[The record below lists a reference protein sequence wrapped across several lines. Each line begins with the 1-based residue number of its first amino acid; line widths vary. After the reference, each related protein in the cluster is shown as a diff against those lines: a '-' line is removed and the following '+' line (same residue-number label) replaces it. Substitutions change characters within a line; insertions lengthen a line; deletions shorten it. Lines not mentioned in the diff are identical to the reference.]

1 MKGMQRLVMR
11 KLKIFMLAVLC
22 AFSVVSV
29 LPIYQPTVIEAK
41 DEYQDDGIA
50 VSESKVQDAIDY
62 YKKYLVTGNTVKWDK
77 ADNKITIINNKT
89 GAKQYHTGYSF
100 CKMVKDLST
109 TKQNDPNFKADKPF
123 EFTKDDYIEAKYNH
137 DGVFEKIVVAL
148 YDGKFKLFGK
158 TLNFGDLGATISTF
172 IDFNNMKSTEIDGE
186 GDVGKFNPY
195 NFFYQTVYP
204 LCKGIGVS
212 LLVLMMFY
220 KYVKECLEIERFTWQ
235 RALMLFAKTYFVA
248 MFVDYSFEIIEL
260 FAGTAMDLFSKVTA
274 NLITVNG
281 SGQSVASLGEMFASI
296 ITDTSGWIPKVA
308 ILIIGIVTAFTYYGT
323 AIGIIGQVI
332 VRYIK
337 ILCAMAFAPIPLA
350 MSLDEQHGGDSMKYI
365 FWMFGVFLQAPIM
378 QICARIYTL
387 LLNEAVASF
396 GSVELGDVICVGLA
410 VSLINGILAMLLN
423 MAQQFT
429 DRILP

>member
-1 MKGMQRLVMR
+1 
-11 KLKIFMLAVLC
+11 MLAVLC

-29 LPIYQPTVIEAK
+29 MPIYQPTVIEAK

-50 VSESKVQDAIDY
+50 VSESKVQEAIDY
-62 YKKYLVTGNTVKWDK
+62 YKKYLVKGNTIKWDK

-89 GAKQYHTGYSF
+89 GEKQYHTGYSF
-100 CKMVKDLST
+100 CKMVKDIST
-109 TKQNDPNFKADKPF
+109 TRQNDPNFKADKPF

-158 TLNFGDLGATISTF
+158 TLNFGNLGATISTF

-235 RALMLFAKTYFVA
+235 RALMLFVKTYFVA

-274 NLITVNG
+274 NLVTVNG
-281 SGQSVASLGEMFASI
+281 GGQSVASLGEMFASI

-387 LLNEAVASF
+387 LLNEAVSSF

>member
-1 MKGMQRLVMR
+1 MQRLVMR

-29 LPIYQPTVIEAK
+29 MPIYQPTVIEAK

-50 VSESKVQDAIDY
+50 VSESKVQEAIDY
-62 YKKYLVTGNTVKWDK
+62 YKKYLVKGNTVKWDK

-89 GAKQYHTGYSF
+89 GEKQYHTGYSF
-100 CKMVKDLST
+100 CKMVKDIST
-109 TKQNDPNFKADKPF
+109 TRQNDPNFKADKPF
-123 EFTKDDYIEAKYNH
+123 EFTKNDYIEAKYNH

-274 NLITVNG
+274 NLVSVNG

-387 LLNEAVASF
+387 LLNEAVSSF

>member
-1 MKGMQRLVMR
+1 MQRLVMR

-29 LPIYQPTVIEAK
+29 TPIYQPTVIEAK

-50 VSESKVQDAIDY
+50 VNESKVQEAIDY
-62 YKKYLVTGNTVKWDK
+62 YKKYLVSGNTVKWDK
-77 ADNKITIINNKT
+77 ADNKITIINNET
-89 GAKQYHTGYSF
+89 GEKQYHTGYSF
-100 CKMVKDLST
+100 CKMVKDIST
-109 TKQNDPNFKADKPF
+109 TRQDDPNFKADKPF
-123 EFTKDDYIEAKYNH
+123 EFTKNDYIEAKYNH

-158 TLNFGDLGATISTF
+158 TLNFGNLGATISTF

-260 FAGTAMDLFSKVTA
+260 FAGTAMELFSKVTA
-274 NLITVNG
+274 SLVSVNG

-387 LLNEAVASF
+387 LLNEAVSSF
-396 GSVELGDVICVGLA
+396 GSVDLGDVICVGLA

>member
-1 MKGMQRLVMR
+1 
-11 KLKIFMLAVLC
+11 MLAVLC

-29 LPIYQPTVIEAK
+29 MPIYQPTVIEAK

-50 VSESKVQDAIDY
+50 VSESKVQEAIDY
-62 YKKYLVTGNTVKWDK
+62 YKKYLVKGNTIKWDK

-89 GAKQYHTGYSF
+89 GEKQYHTGYSF
-100 CKMVKDLST
+100 CKMVKDIST
-109 TKQNDPNFKADKPF
+109 TRQNDPNFKADKPF

-158 TLNFGDLGATISTF
+158 TLNFGNLGATISTF

-274 NLITVNG
+274 NLVTVNG
-281 SGQSVASLGEMFASI
+281 GGQSVASLGEMFASI

-387 LLNEAVASF
+387 LLNEAVSSF

>member
-1 MKGMQRLVMR
+1 MQRLVIR
-11 KLKIFMLAVLC
+11 KIKIFMLAVLC

-29 LPIYQPTVIEAK
+29 MPIYQPTVIEAK

-50 VSESKVQDAIDY
+50 VSESKVQEAIDY
-62 YKKYLVTGNTVKWDK
+62 YKKYLVKGNTIKWDK

-89 GAKQYHTGYSF
+89 GEKQYHTGYSF
-100 CKMVKDLST
+100 CKMVKDIST
-109 TKQNDPNFKADKPF
+109 TRQNDPNFKADKPF

-158 TLNFGDLGATISTF
+158 TLNFGNLGATISTF
-172 IDFNNMKSTEIDGE
+172 IDFNNMKSTEIDGK

-274 NLITVNG
+274 NLVTVNG
-281 SGQSVASLGEMFASI
+281 GGQSVASLGEMFASI

-387 LLNEAVASF
+387 LLNEAVSSF

>member
-1 MKGMQRLVMR
+1 MQRLVIR
-11 KLKIFMLAVLC
+11 KIKIFMLAVLC

-29 LPIYQPTVIEAK
+29 MPIYQPTVIEAK

-50 VSESKVQDAIDY
+50 VSESKVQEAIDY
-62 YKKYLVTGNTVKWDK
+62 YKKYLVKGNTIKWDK

-89 GAKQYHTGYSF
+89 GEKQYHTGYSF
-100 CKMVKDLST
+100 CKMVKDIST
-109 TKQNDPNFKADKPF
+109 TRQNDPNFKADKPF

-158 TLNFGDLGATISTF
+158 TLNFGNLGATISTF

-260 FAGTAMDLFSKVTA
+260 FAGTAMNLFSKVTA
-274 NLITVNG
+274 NLVTVNG
-281 SGQSVASLGEMFASI
+281 GGQSVASLGEMFASI

-387 LLNEAVASF
+387 LLNEAVSSF

>member
-1 MKGMQRLVMR
+1 
-11 KLKIFMLAVLC
+11 MLAVLC

-29 LPIYQPTVIEAK
+29 TPIYQPTVIEAK

-50 VSESKVQDAIDY
+50 VSESKVQEAIDY
-62 YKKYLVTGNTVKWDK
+62 YKKYLVNGNTVKWDK
-77 ADNKITIINNKT
+77 ADNKITIINNET
-89 GAKQYHTGYSF
+89 GEKQYHTGYSF
-100 CKMVKDLST
+100 CKMVKDIST
-109 TKQNDPNFKADKPF
+109 TRQDDPNFKADKPF
-123 EFTKDDYIEAKYNH
+123 EFTKNDYIEAKYNH

-158 TLNFGDLGATISTF
+158 TLNFGNLGATISTF

-274 NLITVNG
+274 SLVSVNG

-378 QICARIYTL
+378 EICARIYTL
-387 LLNEAVASF
+387 LLNEAVSSF
-396 GSVELGDVICVGLA
+396 GSVDLGDVICVGLA

>member
-1 MKGMQRLVMR
+1 
-11 KLKIFMLAVLC
+11 MLAVLC

-29 LPIYQPTVIEAK
+29 TPIYQPTVIEAK

-50 VSESKVQDAIDY
+50 VSESKVQEAIDY
-62 YKKYLVTGNTVKWDK
+62 YKKYLVSGNTVKWDK
-77 ADNKITIINNKT
+77 ADNKITIINNET
-89 GAKQYHTGYSF
+89 GEKQYHTGYSF
-100 CKMVKDLST
+100 CKMVKDIST
-109 TKQNDPNFKADKPF
+109 TRQDDPNFKADKPF
-123 EFTKDDYIEAKYNH
+123 EFTKNDYIEAKYNH

-274 NLITVNG
+274 RLVSVNG

-387 LLNEAVASF
+387 LLNEAVSSF

>member
-1 MKGMQRLVMR
+1 
-11 KLKIFMLAVLC
+11 MLAVLC

-29 LPIYQPTVIEAK
+29 TPIYQPTVIEAK

-50 VSESKVQDAIDY
+50 VNESKVQEAIDY
-62 YKKYLVTGNTVKWDK
+62 YKKYLVSGNTVKWDK
-77 ADNKITIINNKT
+77 ADNKITIINNET
-89 GAKQYHTGYSF
+89 GEKQYHTGYSF
-100 CKMVKDLST
+100 CKMVKDIST
-109 TKQNDPNFKADKPF
+109 TRQDDPNFKADKPF
-123 EFTKDDYIEAKYNH
+123 EFTKNDYIEAKYNH

-158 TLNFGDLGATISTF
+158 TLNFGNLGATISTF

-260 FAGTAMDLFSKVTA
+260 FAGTAMELFSKVTA
-274 NLITVNG
+274 SLVSVNG

-387 LLNEAVASF
+387 LLNEAVSSF
-396 GSVELGDVICVGLA
+396 GSVDLGDVICVGLA

>member
-1 MKGMQRLVMR
+1 MQRLVIR
-11 KLKIFMLAVLC
+11 KIKIFMLAVLC

-29 LPIYQPTVIEAK
+29 MPIYQPTVIEAK

-50 VSESKVQDAIDY
+50 VSESKVQEAIDY
-62 YKKYLVTGNTVKWDK
+62 YKKYLVKGNTIKWDK

-89 GAKQYHTGYSF
+89 GEKQYHTGYSF
-100 CKMVKDLST
+100 CKMVKDIST
-109 TKQNDPNFKADKPF
+109 TRQNDPNFKADKPF

-158 TLNFGDLGATISTF
+158 TLNFGNLGATISTF

-274 NLITVNG
+274 NLVTVNG
-281 SGQSVASLGEMFASI
+281 GGQSVASLGEMFASI

-387 LLNEAVASF
+387 LLNEAVSSF

>member
-1 MKGMQRLVMR
+1 
-11 KLKIFMLAVLC
+11 
-22 AFSVVSV
+22 
-29 LPIYQPTVIEAK
+29 
-41 DEYQDDGIA
+41 
-50 VSESKVQDAIDY
+50 
-62 YKKYLVTGNTVKWDK
+62 
-77 ADNKITIINNKT
+77 
-89 GAKQYHTGYSF
+89 
-100 CKMVKDLST
+100 
-109 TKQNDPNFKADKPF
+109 
-123 EFTKDDYIEAKYNH
+123 
-137 DGVFEKIVVAL
+137 
-148 YDGKFKLFGK
+148 
-158 TLNFGDLGATISTF
+158 
-172 IDFNNMKSTEIDGE
+172 
-186 GDVGKFNPY
+186 
-195 NFFYQTVYP
+195 
-204 LCKGIGVS
+204 
-212 LLVLMMFY
+212 
-220 KYVKECLEIERFTWQ
+220 
-235 RALMLFAKTYFVA
+235 
-248 MFVDYSFEIIEL
+248 
-260 FAGTAMDLFSKVTA
+260 MDLFSKVTA
-274 NLITVNG
+274 NLVTVNG
-281 SGQSVASLGEMFASI
+281 GGQSVASLGEMFASI

-387 LLNEAVASF
+387 LLNEAVSSF

>member
-1 MKGMQRLVMR
+1 MQRLVMR

-29 LPIYQPTVIEAK
+29 TPIYQPTVIEAK

-50 VSESKVQDAIDY
+50 VSESKVQEAIDY
-62 YKKYLVTGNTVKWDK
+62 YKKYLVNGNTVKWDK
-77 ADNKITIINNKT
+77 ADNKITIINNET
-89 GAKQYHTGYSF
+89 GEKQYHTGYSF
-100 CKMVKDLST
+100 CKMVKDIST
-109 TKQNDPNFKADKPF
+109 TRQDDPNFKADKPF
-123 EFTKDDYIEAKYNH
+123 EFTKNDYIEAKYNH

-158 TLNFGDLGATISTF
+158 TLNFGNLGATISTF

-274 NLITVNG
+274 SLVSVNG

-378 QICARIYTL
+378 EICARIYTL
-387 LLNEAVASF
+387 LLNEAVSSF
-396 GSVELGDVICVGLA
+396 GSVDLGDVICVGLA

>member
-1 MKGMQRLVMR
+1 MQRLVMR

-29 LPIYQPTVIEAK
+29 TPIYQPTVIEAK

-50 VSESKVQDAIDY
+50 VSESKVQEAIDY
-62 YKKYLVTGNTVKWDK
+62 YKKYLVSGNTVKWDK
-77 ADNKITIINNKT
+77 ADNKITIINNET
-89 GAKQYHTGYSF
+89 GEKQYHTGYSF
-100 CKMVKDLST
+100 CKMVKDIST
-109 TKQNDPNFKADKPF
+109 TRQDDPNFKADKPF
-123 EFTKDDYIEAKYNH
+123 EFTKNDYIEAKYNH

-260 FAGTAMDLFSKVTA
+260 FAGTAMELFSKVTA
-274 NLITVNG
+274 SLVSING

-387 LLNEAVASF
+387 LLNEAVSSF

>member
-1 MKGMQRLVMR
+1 MQRLVIR

-29 LPIYQPTVIEAK
+29 MPIYQPTVIEAK

-50 VSESKVQDAIDY
+50 VSESKVQEAIDY
-62 YKKYLVTGNTVKWDK
+62 YKKYLVKGNTVKWDK

-89 GAKQYHTGYSF
+89 GEKQYHTGYSF
-100 CKMVKDLST
+100 CKMVKDIST
-109 TKQNDPNFKADKPF
+109 TRQNDPNFKADKPF
-123 EFTKDDYIEAKYNH
+123 EFTKNDYIEAKYNH

-274 NLITVNG
+274 NLVSVNG

-387 LLNEAVASF
+387 LLNEAVSSF

>member
-1 MKGMQRLVMR
+1 MQRLVMR

>member
-1 MKGMQRLVMR
+1 MQRLVIR
-11 KLKIFMLAVLC
+11 KIKIFMLAVLC
-22 AFSVVSV
+22 AFSIVSV
-29 LPIYQPTVIEAK
+29 MPIYQPTVIEAK
-41 DEYQDDGIA
+41 EFQDDGVVVDEA
-50 VSESKVQDAIDY
+50 KVQEAIDF
-62 YKKYLVTGNTVKWDK
+62 YKKHIVAKGNTVKWDK
-77 ADNKITIINNKT
+77 ADNKITVTTTAT
-89 GAKQYHTGYSF
+89 GSKVEYTSYKF
-100 CKMVKDLST
+100 CKMVKETSDAMKDSGHL
-109 TKQNDPNFKADKPF
+109 KGDKPF
-123 EFTKDDYIEAKYNH
+123 EFTKDNYIEAKYNH

-158 TLNFGDLGATISTF
+158 TLNFGNLGATISTF

-274 NLITVNG
+274 NLVTVNG
-281 SGQSVASLGEMFASI
+281 GGQSVASLGEMFASI

-387 LLNEAVASF
+387 LLNEAVSSF